1 MDDATRL
8 AAVLLVAGPAIGAV
22 LVANPPL
29 IGIWTASREVHLATV
44 GAHRRGWVLVNV
56 GFGLATI
63 LTSGGLLVLA
73 LAADGASTR
82 GAALTATAVAYTTG
96 GVLWCAILA
105 IRTRSTPWL
114 ADLVAAGDAT
124 EPSES
129 LLGAVIGG
137 LFGGFALAT
146 SIALIALGGTLLLT
160 GGITAPV
167 ALVSVA
173 IGVIGVVWLLAA
185 GDLIPAVL
193 YLPTLL
199 LGIALLAGWT

>member
-1 MDDATRL
+1 VDDATGL
-8 AAVLLVAGPAIGAV
+8 AAVLLVAGPLIGAV

-29 IGIWTASREVHLATV
+29 IGIWTAPREVHLAAV
-44 GAHRRGWVLVNV
+44 AAHRRGWVLVNV

-63 LTSGGLLVLA
+63 LTSGGLVVLA
-73 LAADGASTR
+73 WAADGTGAR
-82 GAALTATAVAYTTG
+82 GAALVATAVAYTVG

-105 IRTRSTPWL
+105 IRTRTTPWL
-114 ADLVAAGDAT
+114 AGRVAAGDAT
-124 EPSES
+124 EPLES
-129 LLGAVIGG
+129 LLGATIGG

-146 SIALIALGGTLLLT
+146 TVALIALGGTLLLT
-160 GGITAPV
+160 GGIAAPV

-173 IGVIGVVWLLAA
+173 IGAIGVVWLLAA

-193 YLPTLL
+193 YLPTLV